1 MYLILK
7 IRRTKSTNNEVLDVC
22 KLMQLYIYFL
32 KTIDWSLK
40 IGSQADGNTETTNE
54 NWTGDEPVSTI
65 SLLSNNECLCIQ

>member
-7 IRRTKSTNNEVLDVC
+7 IRRTKGTYNKVLDAC
-22 KLMQLYIYFL
+22 KLMQVYIYFL
-32 KTIDWSLK
+32 RNYRLK

-54 NWTGDEPVSTI
+54 NWSGDEPVSTI